1 MVSGHLH
8 KECGDNPGLP
18 VQKQLEHHACEGPQH
33 AVLRPTLMM
42 EVIMEHA
49 DWELLGWLVF
59 AAFMAGLAACAI
71 FCAEERRDGSGDGK
85 E

>member
-1 MVSGHLH
+1 M
-8 KECGDNPGLP
+8 K
-18 VQKQLEHHACEGPQH
+18 
-33 AVLRPTLMM
+33 